1 MSVGS
6 VCLNSALPFSL
17 LMLLETI
24 QQLASFY
31 LARSQ
36 GASKTEEWKSL
47 SKHTHSKHTETFII
61 GTPKQILC
69 VQMPSKGT
77 SKHSKNRKVVCF
89 FAGPSSTKRLFKF
102 DRQLL
107 TLILGE
113 NILRP
118 MGSPPNTHGWKM
130 VLKRLTQTSW
140 LKVEKVS
147 LSSLLKRILKC
158 IRKKKKKTPET
169 LQKWYCYCIKKKART
184 SPIRMRTA
192 FYGRF
197 HVGETQQPV
206 QVGKHPNLHGSH
218 LERTKYCTGCGTKT
232 LGL

>member
-1 MSVGS
+1 MAEGGADKNTSMSVGS

-107 TLILGE
+107 TLILGKTSWGQWD
-113 NILRP
+113 LHQTP
-118 MGSPPNTHGWKM
+118 MGGRWCWKGWHKPPDWKS
-130 VLKRLTQTSW
+130 K
-140 LKVEKVS
+140 
-147 LSSLLKRILKC
+147 KC
-158 IRKKKKKTPET
+158 
-169 LQKWYCYCIKKKART
+169 
-184 SPIRMRTA
+184 
-192 FYGRF
+192 
-197 HVGETQQPV
+197 
-206 QVGKHPNLHGSH
+206 H
-218 LERTKYCTGCGTKT
+218 LVVCWSGF
-232 LGL
+232 